1 MIQIQTA
8 LAHHGEGASHT
19 LSHSVLSMENV
30 IMASIIVGIV
40 IIIYAI
46 KNAK

>member
-1 MIQIQTA
+1 MIQTL
-8 LAHHGEGASHT
+8 LAHHGEGPSHT
-19 LSHSVLSMENV
+19 LSHSVLSMEN
-30 IMASIIVGIV
+30 IIIATIIIGIG